1 MSLTLPP
8 DSHDDWV
15 DELYQVIK
23 EGDVHSFMELVS
35 TIPAEELRDIRF
47 EVSLSIVIHR
57 APVTSTEHPHPR
69 SRGCDSRPV

>member
-23 EGDVHSFMELVS
+23 EGDVTSFMELVS

-47 EVSLSIVIHR
+47 EVSESVIMTLQFSEADR
-57 APVTSTEHPHPR
+57 IPSPPSTWL
-69 SRGCDSRPV
+69 